1 MTSREELEKR
11 YRKNIE
17 AVLAGMHVPEPDTA
31 TIVKEVLLRSDAFN
45 KARHP
50 IIVVTGITH
59 TGKSSLINALFDEK
73 ELTKNL
79 LAVGLTSDT
88 TDLIMKVQFQSG
100 LVIYDTPGGG
110 GNEWHEN
117 ITRAYLGIPQLEEDA
132 MGDSLAPITEIP
144 IASADTYNIQTDSP
158 KSIIT
163 KRQNDIDLIIFV
175 VSVEAGLKRDDLR
188 FFREVASIVN
198 RESPV
203 PVIVAIN
210 KIDLAKDQRKIKA
223 NQEQIYQRLNR
234 KAIPISAVKGTGLD
248 QLAVAIHHALPN
260 ELARVLGATVD
271 SNHKKLV
278 RTRQIEVD
286 IVITAVKVAHL
297 IDQSREQIDNTIEYM
312 SNILG
317 LYSLIVSQYIVSEK
331 QLKASGVD
339 LDQLWQNVRGKMDN
353 IESTTNTAVISQG
366 LVGLAFG
373 ALVAS
378 IATGGVAALPIAIG
392 VVGGGS
398 IGTAVGLANSA
409 LKKSE
414 TFKSALSTEFSGLE
428 RYIKSASRIETAAS
442 IMAFGRALRQ
452 YCEAIEMQKVSKT
465 FSQLFDHEY
474 PYAQEQLRPFATS
487 LEELSDSNEKELVRK
502 ISAAILK

>member
-1 MTSREELEKR
+1 MTSREELERR
-11 YRKNIE
+11 YKKNIE
-17 AVLAGMHVPEPDTA
+17 AILTGMHVPEPDTA

-45 KARHP
+45 KSRHP

-100 LVIYDTPGGG
+100 LVLYDTPGGG

-117 ITRAYLGIPQLEEDA
+117 ITRAYLGISQLEEDA
-132 MGDSLAPITEIP
+132 MGSPLEPILEIP

-158 KSIIT
+158 KAIIK
-163 KRQNDIDLIIFV
+163 KRENDIDLIIFV

-188 FFREVASIVN
+188 FFREVAAIVN
-198 RESPV
+198 RESQV

-210 KIDLAKDQRKIKA
+210 KIDLAEDKKIKA
-223 NQEQIYQRLNR
+223 NQEQIYQKLNR
-234 KAIPISAVKGTGLD
+234 KAIPISAIKGTGLD

-271 SNHKKLV
+271 TNHKKLV
-278 RTRQIEVD
+278 RTRQVEVD
-286 IVITAVKVAHL
+286 IIITAVKTASLVN
-297 IDQSREQIDNTIEYM
+297 QSNEQVDSTVEYI

-331 QLKASGVD
+331 QLEDSGIN
-339 LDQLWQNVRGKMDN
+339 LDQLWQNVRSKMEV
-353 IESTTNTAVISQG
+353 IETSSNTAVISQG
-366 LVGLAFG
+366 LIGLAFG
-373 ALVAS
+373 ALVATV
-378 IATGGVAALPIAIG
+378 ATGGIAALPIAIG

-398 IGTAVGLANSA
+398 IGTAIGFANST
-409 LKKSE
+409 LKRSE
-414 TFKSALSTEFSGLE
+414 TFKSALSTEFTGLE
-428 RYIKSASRIETAAS
+428 RYIKSANRVETAAS
-442 IMAFGRALRQ
+442 IVAFGRALRQ
-452 YCEAIEMQKVSKT
+452 YCEAIETQKVVKT
-465 FSQLFDHEY
+465 FSQLFDHAY

-487 LEELSDSNEKELVRK
+487 LDDLNASNEKELVRK
-502 ISAAILK
+502 ITAAILK